1 MIGLI
6 HALLLAHAAGGATI
20 QGTVR
25 VVGSLQPVP
34 NASVAVAAL
43 ARTVVADAK
52 GYFVIA
58 DVPAGTWEIRATAPG
73 YAGNTVTV
81 VTAETGTIRL
91 DFELELRPIELDPVE
106 VEAQGT
112 AASSGSPSRAPP
124 SAGPPAARV
133 SGSSIKAQPGLIEA
147 DVLRAL
153 QVLPS
158 VTAMS
163 DFSTALYV
171 RGGAADQNLITLD
184 GIPLFNP
191 YHVGGIFSAIG
202 ADAVLSVDVWA
213 GAFPAPSAGDR
224 LSSVVQIHT
233 REGGRDQVRT
243 SGALGLLSAHTT
255 VDGPLGSDGSFLFS
269 GRRTYIDAVSDAA
282 YGLGVIDNTMPYG
295 FSDAYLKATHGV
307 GALGTLTLSGYLD
320 LESVN
325 MPDRMRRSMRGD
337 VQFAWGARMLALGYR
352 RPLGGSLLLEARA
365 GYSGF
370 KGDFDA
376 WEHQEQFDCQR
387 DPPCEVIGV
396 DTTQVIRAHTTSR
409 DLIAAAD
416 LTWYGRDH
424 TVRFGAQVDG
434 YLFDHR
440 ADILEDVEIDLV
452 PLFSLRSRPTTFA
465 AYVEDRWAVTGGL
478 DVRAGLRLLDA
489 GSLGRAWMPR
499 IGIRWQATPR
509 LALSAGGGSYAQAMR
524 SLRNDESVLSSF
536 IAYDLIASQP
546 DTIGLS
552 RADDVVLGGEWSDD
566 NTLIRVDGYARRLR
580 GLVVPYQADDPMDA
594 PVIVTDSFR
603 IGTGRAHGVELS
615 AMNRRGIA
623 ELSLAYAFSIAEIA
637 AADDVFHPRFERR
650 HQLDIG
656 ASLTWPRTALSARL
670 ALGTGQPYTEQI
682 GLVDHRYIDPRTG
695 DWSLGAPRF
704 VRGEHNGARLP
715 GYLRL
720 DIAARRSYEKRWF
733 GQNGVLT
740 PYVQILNVLNTRNVL
755 IGEADSFGRPEL
767 SYLPQ
772 LPFLPTFGIEW
783 RF

>member
-1 MIGLI
+1 MIGLL
-6 HALLLAHAAGGATI
+6 HVLLIAHAAAGATI

-25 VVGSLQPVP
+25 VVGSLQPIP
-34 NASVAVAAL
+34 NATVSIAGL
-43 ARTVVADAK
+43 NRSVVADAK
-52 GYFVIA
+52 GFFVIA
-58 DVPAGTWEIRATAPG
+58 DIPAGTWEVAASAPSH
-73 YAGNTVTV
+73 ASNTVTIV
-81 VTAETGTIRL
+81 AGETGTIRL
-91 DFELELRPIELDPVE
+91 DFELELRPFELDPVE
-106 VEAQGT
+106 VQAEGT
-112 AASSGSPSRAPP
+112 ANAGSASRPPP

-133 SGSSIKAQPGLIEA
+133 TAATIRAQPGLIEA

-202 ADAVLSVDVWA
+202 ADAVSSVDVWA

-255 VDGPLGSDGSFLFS
+255 IDGPLGRNGSFLFS

-282 YGLGVIDNTMPYG
+282 YGVGIIDNTMPYG

-307 GALGTLTLSGYLD
+307 GPLGTLTLSGYLD
-320 LESVN
+320 LESVR
-325 MPDRMRRSMRGD
+325 MPDRMRASLGGNVRFG
-337 VQFAWGARMLALGYR
+337 WGARMLALAYR
-352 RPLGGSLLLEARA
+352 QPLSGSLLLEARA

-370 KGDFDA
+370 NGDFDA
-376 WEHQEQFDCQR
+376 WEYDYE
-387 DPPCEVIGV
+387 PIPCEMLPCERGLPI
-396 DTTQVIRAHTTSR
+396 DTTQVVEASTTSR
-409 DLIAAAD
+409 DILAGAD

-424 TVRFGAQVDG
+424 TVRFGGQVDG
-434 YLFDHR
+434 YLFEHYVDL
-440 ADILEDVEIDLV
+440 LEEVDSDLL
-452 PLFSLRSRPTTFA
+452 PLFSMRSQPTTVS
-465 AYVEDRWAVTGGL
+465 AYVEDRWAL
-478 DVRAGLRLLDA
+478 SNAIDLRAGLRLLHA
-489 GSLGRAWMPR
+489 GRLGTALMPR
-499 IGIRWQATPR
+499 LGLRWQATPR
-509 LALSAGGGSYAQAMR
+509 LALSAGGGSYAQSMR
-524 SLRNDESVLSSF
+524 SLRNDESILSSF

-546 DTIGLS
+546 ESIGLS
-552 RADDVVLGGEWSDD
+552 RSRDVVLGAEWSDD
-566 NTLIRVDGYARRLR
+566 RTLVGLDAYARRLS
-580 GLVVPYQADDPMDA
+580 GLVVPFQADDPMDA
-594 PVIVTDSFR
+594 PVVVTDSFR
-603 IGTGRAHGVELS
+603 VGTGRAHGVELS
-615 AMNRRGIA
+615 AAHRRGVA
-623 ELSLAYAFSIAEIA
+623 ELSLAYAFSVAELTA
-637 AADDVFHPRFERR
+637 GDDLFNPRFERR
-650 HQLDIG
+650 HQLDVG
-656 ASLTWPRTALSARL
+656 ANLTWPRTVLGARL

-682 GLVDHRYIDPRTG
+682 GLVDHRFYDPSTG
-695 DWSLGAPRF
+695 QWSQGGPRF

-720 DIAARRSYEKRWF
+720 DIAARRSFEKRWF
-733 GQNGVLT
+733 GQDGVLT